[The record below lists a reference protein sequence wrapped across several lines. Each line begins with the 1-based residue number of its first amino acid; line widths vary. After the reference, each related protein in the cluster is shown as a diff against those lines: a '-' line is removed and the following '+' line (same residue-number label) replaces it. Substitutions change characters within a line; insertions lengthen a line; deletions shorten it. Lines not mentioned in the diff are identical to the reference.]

1 MAQKSEEL
9 LAAAVA
15 GETKRVEALLARPDG
30 PAAIDG
36 ASDAPCGLT
45 PLMAAAAAGQEA
57 IVELLLQRGADPT
70 RRDCNGR
77 SAADHARQANH
88 PHLAERLDTVED
100 QEQKM
105 W

>member
-1 MAQKSEEL
+1 MGSINEEL

-15 GETKRVEALLARPDG
+15 GETERVKALLARSDEM
-30 PAAIDG
+30 AIDG
-36 ASDAPCGLT
+36 APDAPCGLT
-45 PLMAAAAAGQEA
+45 PLMAAAAAGRDA

-70 RRDCNGR
+70 RRDCEGR
-77 SAADHARQANH
+77 SAADHARGANH

-100 QEQKM
+100 KEQTI